1 MNAHQSINLNKNLE
15 YSPWRKSKDNKHRAM
30 FILDSTGCIFRD
42 LLWKNM
48 YLGNNFHIKTSWKL
62 NRPFGKWSVT
72 KTWSTGYPNLVV
84 VFARH
89 LLIKDYSNEYTRNQ
103 VENHKQTTLI
113 LLYPEAHQDL
123 GKDYY
128 YQLLDFIFLWNCSR
142 IEIFQILFMP

>member
-1 MNAHQSINLNKNLE
+1 MKYWIPES
-15 YSPWRKSKDNKHRAM
+15 
-30 FILDSTGCIFRD
+30 C
-42 LLWKNM
+42 
-48 YLGNNFHIKTSWKL
+48 
-62 NRPFGKWSVT
+62 
-72 KTWSTGYPNLVV
+72 PNLVV

-128 YQLLDFIFLWNCSR
+128 QLLDGAAHHFF
-142 IEIFQILFMP
+142 

>member
-1 MNAHQSINLNKNLE
+1 MKEILFSWKPPWIRILNIALGKNRNIINVELHLFQT
-15 YSPWRKSKDNKHRAM
+15 PQDV
-30 FILDSTGCIFRD
+30 D
-42 LLWKNM
+42 LGIYYEKICS
-48 YLGNNFHIKTSWKL
+48 NFHSKKSWML
-62 NRPFGKWSVT
+62 NRSFGKWYVT

-123 GKDYY
+123 GKGVFRYG
-128 YQLLDFIFLWNCSR
+128 LNTWFWPFPL
-142 IEIFQILFMP
+142 M